1 MNTQLTTGAAAGP
14 IDISGFWRRLGA
26 LVIDVILIGL
36 VGAGLGL
43 VLYDTFAR
51 LGVWGRLV
59 GFAIAL
65 AYFGVMNSKLCGGQT
80 VGKRLVDIK
89 VVGGDGAT
97 LPVHKSLLRFTVL
110 GIPWF
115 LNGAAFPAEFVSSPL
130 MYLLSL
136 GVFGLG
142 LAIVYLYIFNR
153 STRQSLHDLV
163 VGSYVVRV
171 PAEGAIAP
179 APVWGVH
186 KIVVGVFLVAAAV
199 APYFTMNL
207 AANSELFASLMQ
219 AYKAVNAVPG
229 VVVATVNK
237 GETFGS
243 GANSTYLQVT
253 AFIAEPRVQD
263 PALAK
268 QLAKAAL
275 DADPSYM
282 KLDVVQVV
290 LARGFDI
297 GIASAHTSMNYNDTP
312 AGWAADAR

>member
-1 MNTQLTTGAAAGP
+1 
-14 IDISGFWRRLGA
+14 
-26 LVIDVILIGL
+26 
-36 VGAGLGL
+36 
-43 VLYDTFAR
+43 
-51 LGVWGRLV
+51 
-59 GFAIAL
+59 
-65 AYFGVMNSKLCGGQT
+65 
-80 VGKRLVDIK
+80 
-89 VVGGDGAT
+89 
-97 LPVHKSLLRFTVL
+97 
-110 GIPWF
+110 
-115 LNGAAFPAEFVSSPL
+115 
-130 MYLLSL
+130 
-136 GVFGLG
+136 

-153 STRQSLHDLV
+153 TTRQSLHDLV
-163 VGSYVVRV
+163 VGSYVARV
-171 PAEGAIAP
+171 PAEGAIVP
-179 APVWGVH
+179 VPVWSVH
-186 KIVVGVFLVAAAV
+186 KIVVGVVLAAAAV

-207 AANSELFASLMQ
+207 ANSGRFAPLMQ

-229 VVVATVNK
+229 VVVATVNQ
-237 GETFGS
+237 GETFGN
-243 GANSTYLQVT
+243 GANTTYLQVT